1 MRFSDTDSFQDD
13 QDDQDDRRFR
23 WNGPKLR
30 IRRSPFGWAVIM
42 FLVFYLSL
50 TTGRPAA
57 VLAQST
63 DPDLLRP
70 ALSGIFVIEAANDST
85 AGFEWI
91 TLVDQAKKCLVWDGG
106 AITLPDSVIP
116 GTFGL
121 DDITIPFSK
130 DLLGVS
136 HGRRLLFTPGRFV
149 IDHPLY
155 LSDGSCHCFLAKGD
169 ILIENGRI
177 IYRMREGSTNP
188 RSQYIILAAM
198 IIMIVLLLAR
208 SRSRLRKQ

>member
-1 MRFSDTDSFQDD
+1 MRFSDTDSNLDD
-13 QDDQDDRRFR
+13 HRFWR
-23 WNGPKLR
+23 HGFRHR
-30 IRRSPFGWAVIM
+30 ISRSPLGWAVIV
-42 FLVFYLSL
+42 FLVLGLPL
-50 TTGRPAA
+50 TAGRLAA
-57 VLAQST
+57 VQAQSA
-63 DPDLLRP
+63 DPGPLRP
-70 ALSGIFVIEAANDST
+70 ARAGIFVIEAANDST

-106 AITLPDSVIP
+106 AFTLPDSLTT
-116 GTFGL
+116 GTFGP
-121 DDITIPFSK
+121 DGITIPFSQ

-149 IDHPLY
+149 IDFPLY
-155 LSDGSCHCFLAKGD
+155 LSDGSWHCFLAKGD

-177 IYRMREGSTNP
+177 VYRMREGNANP

-198 IIMIVLLLAR
+198 LIMIVLLLAR